1 MIRVCVVKDVG
12 VVTVK
17 LEGSYHI
24 YAVSG
29 NQVIKSGK
37 GSFRVAALFGS
48 DGLLL
53 GTTPVSQ
60 EHIRI
65 VAEGDTSIGVNGRTF
80 RGGVEISRTREG
92 TLTVVND
99 LNIDEYLYGVLYH
112 EVSHHWPYEILKAQA
127 IIARTYALCQ
137 KESMRG
143 KPYDMTADI
152 YSQVYGGSTSE
163 QVRTNKA
170 VDLTRGEVLTYDGKI
185 FPTYYHATCGGFT
198 EDAANLWKT
207 DLPPLKGVAC
217 GFCTRSKHFS
227 WTRQIA
233 LRDIEDAL
241 QQAGCKVDG
250 VYAIAIESR
259 NRSHRI
265 NNLIITGK
273 SGSVVVPGKDFR
285 IAIGP
290 NLLRSNDYD
299 VIVSGE
305 SATFKGHGWGHGV
318 GLCQWGAFFMACKGW
333 KAEKI
338 LEYYY
343 PGAVI
348 KKL

>member
-1 MIRVCVVKDVG
+1 M
-12 VVTVK
+12 
-17 LEGSYHI
+17 
-24 YAVSG
+24 
-29 NQVIKSGK
+29 
-37 GSFRVAALFGS
+37 
-48 DGLLL
+48 
-53 GTTPVSQ
+53 
-60 EHIRI
+60 
-65 VAEGDTSIGVNGRTF
+65 
-80 RGGVEISRTREG
+80 
-92 TLTVVND
+92 
-99 LNIDEYLYGVLYH
+99 
-112 EVSHHWPYEILKAQA
+112 
-127 IIARTYALCQ
+127 
-137 KESMRG
+137 
-143 KPYDMTADI
+143 
-152 YSQVYGGSTSE
+152 
-163 QVRTNKA
+163 
-170 VDLTRGEVLTYDGKI
+170 
-185 FPTYYHATCGGFT
+185 
-198 EDAANLWKT
+198 
-207 DLPPLKGVAC
+207 AC

-265 NNLIITGK
+265 NNLIKTGK
-273 SGSVVVPGKDFR
+273 SGTVVVPGKDFR
-285 IAIGP
+285 IAIGQ
-290 NLLRSNDYD
+290 NLLHSNDYD
-299 VIVSGE
+299 VIDNGE